1 MLQSVKEI
9 ECHISCVLN
18 GGTLVS
24 NSPFRKFQNNF
35 VEDNRLPILF
45 LCYHVQ
51 LMVKLKL

>member
-18 GGTLVS
+18 GGTLIS